1 MPPATRTKTATQQAL
16 RFHGDT
22 EETGTNGT
30 FPKALGGPLSGLGT
44 INALGT
50 VDFRRTVPIPGGRLR
65 TLRFAADPLDNPHP

>member
-44 INALGT
+44 INALVSWNSHST
-50 VDFRRTVPIPGGRLR
+50 RRRGRSFVGVPP
-65 TLRFAADPLDNPHP
+65 D

>member
-44 INALGT
+44 INALASA
-50 VDFRRTVPIPGGRLR
+50 RT
-65 TLRFAADPLDNPHP
+65 